1 MNRSAE
7 MFKYATNIASE
18 GRMFVDKRASSL
30 LTSELLHTNKAKALT
45 GAPDYYPGYLLI
57 I

>member
-7 MFKYATNIASE
+7 MFKYATNIVAE

-30 LTSELLHTNKAKALT
+30 LTSELLHINKAKALT